1 MLQKS
6 KSAKILDFL
15 NKFNIF
21 GWKIG
26 LYRSV
31 YGAIIG
37 QGKWCASLSNTVVV
51 LFLVECLARIY
62 LPAIM
67 CKTGTLWRAA
77 CMLHQSHK
85 MNMHPTPVKR
95 RHHDTLE
102 RWHPSHPFT
111 LIGHIRE
118 GKNMN
123 REHSYPFYKITIQDL
138 TKIQPFSHTVG
149 QKPQFTK
156 NLMFEKMRILWKIG
170 LWKCEFCEQW
180 DFEIVNF
187 VTKW

>member
-26 LYRSV
+26 FYHSV

-138 TKIQPFSHTVG
+138 KFNHFHTQWG
-149 QKPQFTK
+149 K
-156 NLMFEKMRILWKIG
+156 NHNLPRIWCLK
-170 LWKCEFCEQW
+170 KCEFCEKW
-180 DFEIVNF
+180 DFEIVNCVKNEILKMWIF
-187 VTKW
+187 G